1 MELEPL
7 VVNHPH
13 LKEFSIF
20 LEKLRS
26 ESDRGM
32 VLISTGYLEE
42 QLKQVL
48 LSFFVDG
55 AAQDSLF
62 EGGNAPLGTFS
73 ARTSMCHALGL
84 ISKQEHDDLHQLR
97 RIRNDFAHSIH
108 TTFETQSV
116 MNRCKTLKAKA
127 NDYHSPTLGEVV
139 VSPSGQFSSAATA
152 IILNMVNRPHY
163 VGKERLKYKTWEY

>member
-1 MELEPL
+1 MSPKPLEETQ
-7 VVNHPH
+7 PH
-13 LKEFSIF
+13 LKEFSVF

-48 LSFFVDG
+48 LAFFIED
-55 AAQDSLF
+55 ASLTSLV

-73 ARTSMCHALGL
+73 GRITTCYALGL
-84 ISKQEHDDLHQLR
+84 IRKTEHDDLHQLR
-97 RIRNDFAHSIH
+97 RIRNEFAHSIH

-116 MNRCKTLKAKA
+116 VDRCKTLHHKAH
-127 NDYHSPTLGEVV
+127 DYTSEKMGAVV
-139 VSPSGQFSSAATA
+139 VPPNGQFNSAATA
-152 IILNMVNRPHY
+152 IILNLVNRPAY
-163 VGKERLKYKTWEY
+163 VAKEKRKAIDWKY